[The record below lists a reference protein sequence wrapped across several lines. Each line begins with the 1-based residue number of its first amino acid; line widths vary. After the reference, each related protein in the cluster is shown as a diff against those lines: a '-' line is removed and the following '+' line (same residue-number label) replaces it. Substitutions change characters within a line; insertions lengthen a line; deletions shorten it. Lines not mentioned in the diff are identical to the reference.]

1 MTATMNPTKPA
12 QTKIPPAQPPPTN
25 QVFTVPKALTAATVG
40 QFLNSP
46 FILDQIAKAL
56 PTHLKPERM
65 IRMAVTLVRRT
76 PALLECDPMTLVACI
91 VQASELGLELSGPL
105 GQAYMI
111 PRRNKGKQEC
121 TFQIGYRG
129 FIKLAY
135 NTGQV
140 AFYNARAV
148 FAGDYFAYELGTEQY
163 IKHRREAPPQAKITH
178 FYAVLRQHNGAADC
192 EVWSVGDVEAH
203 RDRFRSDRFL
213 KEKNKSY
220 QGPWDTDFEAMGCKT
235 LIRELAK
242 RAPLSPELMSQAA
255 RDEYIERNEV
265 AGRGTGGRLRW
276 AEWGN
281 DRGAGPG
288 VAQGTARH
296 AGCWGMNPRGSTAR
310 CRGTLAGGDTDP
322 AAVGLNHERAR
333 SCWPCNFR
341 SGN

>member
-1 MTATMNPTKPA
+1 
-12 QTKIPPAQPPPTN
+12 
-25 QVFTVPKALTAATVG
+25 
-40 QFLNSP
+40 
-46 FILDQIAKAL
+46 
-56 PTHLKPERM
+56 
-65 IRMAVTLVRRT
+65 
-76 PALLECDPMTLVACI
+76 
-91 VQASELGLELSGPL
+91 
-105 GQAYMI
+105 MI

-255 RDEYIERNEV
+255 RDEYIEKGFTPINS
-265 AGRGTGGRLRW
+265 AGDFVPLQGDPPPDAPETARPETLEEIDNQFRRTGVLGKAADEL
-276 AEWGN
+276 AAGY
-281 DRGAGPG
+281 AGPNG
-288 VAQGTARH
+288 EMTEEQAQALLKELH
-296 AGCWGMNPRGSTAR
+296 GMPDV
-310 CRGTLAGGDTDP
+310 GG
-322 AAVGLNHERAR
+322 
-333 SCWPCNFR
+333 
-341 SGN
+341 